1 MIGRTIFITVALVA
15 MFIGSAS
22 AKRVAPTNMITP
34 ELETRLEALDPTNP
48 RAYFELAEDLA
59 ESNSDE
65 ERRLARRLFGLAGR
79 IDREKYAASSALGIA
94 ELATDP
100 RTRNRLRAAATML
113 PGGSPL
119 LIGSLR
125 QKIDGQTAFQVSEAF
140 GEFRTGRMVKLRRLF
155 DDPVVRRLFET
166 SDDVLPGGVDWLEEA
181 SKNGR
186 RGPELS
192 QADQLALLRFELML
206 LESGRPTWSTLLA
219 VEGDPPLLEID
230 AEGLDRLLLDE
241 EKIQP
246 LRRDGRWVAR

>member
-1 MIGRTIFITVALVA
+1 MIRATTFISAALAA
-15 MFIGSAS
+15 MFIGLATATPGWSS
-22 AKRVAPTNMITP
+22 EVLSP
-34 ELETRLEALDPTNP
+34 ELETRLEALDPANP

-59 ESNSDE
+59 DSNSE
-65 ERRLARRLFGLAGR
+65 AERRLARRLFGLSGR
-79 IDREKYAASSALGIA
+79 IDREKYAASAALGIA
-94 ELATDP
+94 ELASDP

-119 LIGSLR
+119 LIGSMR
-125 QKIDGQTAFQVSEAF
+125 QKIDAQTAFQVSEAF
-140 GEFRTGRMVKLRRLF
+140 GEFRTGRMIKLRRLF

-166 SDDVLPGGVDWLEEA
+166 SDDVLPGGFDWLQEA
-181 SKNGR
+181 SKSGR
-186 RGPELS
+186 RAPELS

-206 LESGRPTWSTLLA
+206 LEKGRPTWSTLLA

-246 LRRDGRWVAR
+246 LRREGRWVAR